1 MVYLAGRLVNPARA
15 TRACATV
22 GRWLTMSTVATTI
35 DFPEALPLRR
45 EGKAWFVDA
54 DGTTVKVSNPDK
66 PYWGPEGYTKADLL
80 AYWYNAAL
88 WVLPYLRD
96 RPLTLKRMPDGADG
110 AFFYAKQAP
119 PGTPPWM
126 VTAPVTGRRSGKTTE
141 YLLATDRASLV
152 FTANLGCIELHPWHS
167 RIDDIGR
174 PDYAFFDLD
183 PMGAA
188 TFADVREVALLVRTA
203 LEGLGLRGY
212 PRTSGATGM
221 QVYVPLDRR
230 HSAGQ
235 VREWVGRVCRLLNR
249 ADPQRTTMEWVV
261 ERRGAQVFLDHN
273 MNTEGKNIAVTY
285 SPRPERAASVATPLR
300 WDEVAAGVE
309 PADFTMATIFGR
321 LAEVGDLFAPVL
333 AGGQDLSPALQAL
346 GMDPTPEPDP
356 AAHQVTAPQ
365 VLAER
370 LATYQGKRD
379 FARTPEPPPPA
390 GPGEDV
396 EDAADVDERPQFV
409 LQHHLA
415 RRLHHDL
422 RLERHG
428 TAPSWALPKGLPDR
442 KGVRHLAV
450 QTEDHPVSYMSFSG
464 EIPAGEY
471 GGGQVRIWDSG
482 TYDLLEWTDD
492 KVNFR
497 LHGRRHS
504 GEYHLFRTGRDGDA
518 KQWLVIRAD
527 DALTDVPPDPP
538 SFAPMLASDGGQ
550 AFDDP
555 EWLFEIKWD
564 GVRAIATVRR
574 PGTGDDAGTRLVS
587 RQGNDITPAYPEL
600 APLWERVLARNAV
613 LDGEIVALDDHG
625 RPSFQRLQRR
635 MHLRDTVGVARAAE
649 RSPVRYMVFDLLAA
663 DGRPLIDRPLRDRL
677 ALLDE
682 VLVAGGPFVRSTTV
696 AEDGKALFE
705 AARQQGLEGLIA
717 KRSASLYR
725 PGKRSRDWL
734 KFKVRRS
741 AEVVIG
747 GWLPGKQGRSGR
759 LGALLLGLYDGP
771 ALQFVGRAG
780 TGFDDAELA
789 RLGDLLADLAREDSP
804 FAPSPQMPA
813 QARFVDP
820 VLVCTV
826 EYVEH
831 TEGGLLRHPSYKGL
845 LDSAVPV
852 EQTLRRLQ
860 T

>member
-1 MVYLAGRLVNPARA
+1 
-15 TRACATV
+15 
-22 GRWLTMSTVATTI
+22 MSTAATTI

-45 EGKAWFVDA
+45 EAKAWFVDV
-54 DGTTVKVSNPDK
+54 DGIDVKVSNPDK

-80 AYWYNAAL
+80 AYWYNAGP

-126 VTAPVTGRRSGKTTE
+126 LTAPVTGRRSGKTTE
-141 YLLATDRASLV
+141 YLLASNRASLV

-167 RIDDIGR
+167 RVDDIGR

-188 TFADVREVALLVRTA
+188 TFDDVRDVALLVRTA
-203 LEGLGLRGY
+203 LENLGLRGY

-221 QVYVPLDRR
+221 QVYVPVDRR

-235 VREWVGRVCRLLNR
+235 IREWVGRVCRLLNR

-261 ERRGAQVFLDHN
+261 QRRGAQVFLDHN
-273 MNTEGKNIAVTY
+273 MNTEGKNIAATY
-285 SPRPERAASVATPLR
+285 SPRPERSAPVATPLR
-300 WDEVAAGVE
+300 WEEIAAGIE
-309 PADFTMATIFGR
+309 PADFTMATIFQR
-321 LAEVGDLFAPVL
+321 LTEVGDLFAPVL
-333 AGGQDLSPALQAL
+333 AGGQDLSTAMGAL

-356 AAHQVTAPQ
+356 AAHEVAAPTPA
-365 VLAER
+365 AER
-370 LATYQGKRD
+370 LATYRAKRD

-390 GPGEDV
+390 ESQGNPD
-396 EDAADVDERPQFV
+396 DAPDEDERPRFV

-471 GGGQVRIWDSG
+471 GGGQVRIWDAG
-482 TYDLLEWTDD
+482 GYDLLEWTDD
-492 KVNFR
+492 KVTFR

-504 GEYHLFRTGRDGDA
+504 GEYHLFRTGRDGDT

-538 SFAPMLASDGGQ
+538 SLSPMLASDGGR

-555 EWLFEIKWD
+555 DWLFEIKWD

-574 PGTGDDAGTRLVS
+574 PGAGDAAGTRLVS

-613 LDGEIVALDDHG
+613 LDGEIVALDGAG

-663 DGRPLIDRPLRDRL
+663 DGQALTGRPLRDRL

-682 VLVAGGPFVRSTTV
+682 ILVPGGPFVRSV
-696 AEDGKALFE
+696 AVPSDGKALFA

-725 PGKRSRDWL
+725 PGKRTRDWL
-734 KFKVRRS
+734 KFKVRRR
-741 AEVVIG
+741 AQVVIG
-747 GWLPGKQGRSGR
+747 GWLPGKEGRSGR
-759 LGALLLGLYDGP
+759 LGALLLGLYDG
-771 ALQFVGRAG
+771 AVLQFVGRAG
-780 TGFDDAELA
+780 TGFDDAELT
-789 RLGDLLADLAREDSP
+789 RLEGLLADLARDDSP
-804 FAPSPQMPA
+804 FGPSAEIPR
-813 QARFVDP
+813 QARYVDP
-820 VLVCTV
+820 ILVCSV
-826 EYVEH
+826 EYVER
-831 TEGGLLRHPSYKGL
+831 TEVGLLRHPSYKGL
-845 LDSAVPV
+845 VADAAAG
-852 EQTLRRLQ
+852 QCTLRELES
-860 T
+860 

>member
-1 MVYLAGRLVNPARA
+1 
-15 TRACATV
+15 
-22 GRWLTMSTVATTI
+22 MSTTATTI

-54 DGTTVKVSNPDK
+54 DGTAVKVSNLDK
-66 PYWGPEGYTKADLL
+66 PYWGPEGYTKGDLL
-80 AYWYNAAL
+80 AYWYNAAP

-96 RPLTLKRMPDGADG
+96 RPLTLKRMPEGADG
-110 AFFYAKQAP
+110 PFFYAKQAP
-119 PGTPPWM
+119 PGTPEWM

-141 YLLATDRASLV
+141 YLLATNRASLV

-167 RIDDIGR
+167 RVDDIGR

-188 TFADVREVALLVRTA
+188 TFADVRDVALLVRTA
-203 LEGLGLRGY
+203 LQGLGLDGY

-235 VREWVGRVCRLLNR
+235 VREWVGRVCRLINR

-261 ERRGAQVFLDHN
+261 QRRGAQVFLDHN
-273 MNTEGKNIAVTY
+273 MNTEGKNIAATY
-285 SPRPERAASVATPLR
+285 SPRPERAAPVSTPLT
-300 WDEVAAGVE
+300 WEEVAAGVE
-309 PADFTMATIFGR
+309 PADFTIATIFGR
-321 LAEVGDLFAPVL
+321 LTEVGDLFAPVL
-333 AGGQDLSPALQAL
+333 AGGQELSTAMQAL
-346 GMDPTPEPDP
+346 GMDPAPDPDP
-356 AAHQVTAPQ
+356 AAHEVAAP
-365 VLAER
+365 VGVAER
-370 LATYQGKRD
+370 LALYQGKRD
-379 FARTPEPPPPA
+379 FARTPEPAAQQPAAPSQPAPSHPA
-390 GPGEDV
+390 GPEQALLDTS
-396 EDAADVDERPQFV
+396 EDAKEGRRFV

-422 RLERHG
+422 RLERQG
-428 TAPSWALPKGLPDR
+428 TAPSWAVPKGLPDR

-518 KQWLVIRAD
+518 NQWLIIRSD
-527 DALTDVPPDPP
+527 DALTDVPPEPP
-538 SFAPMLASDGGQ
+538 SLAPMLASEGGQ

-555 EWLFEIKWD
+555 DWLFEIKWD

-574 PGTGDDAGTRLVS
+574 PGTGDNASTRLVS

-613 LDGEIVALDDHG
+613 LDGEIVALDDEG

-649 RSPVRYMVFDLLAA
+649 RSPVRYMIFDLLAV
-663 DGRPLIDRPLRDRL
+663 DGQPLIDLPLRDRL
-677 ALLDE
+677 TLLDE
-682 VLVAGGPFVRSTTV
+682 ALVTGGRFVRSTAV
-696 AEDGKALFE
+696 PADGKDLFT
-705 AARQQGLEGLIA
+705 AAEERGLEGLIA
-717 KRSASLYR
+717 KRATSLYR

-734 KFKVRRS
+734 KLKVRRW
-741 AEVVIG
+741 AQVVIG
-747 GWLPGKQGRSGR
+747 GWLPGKEGRSGR
-759 LGALLLGLYDGP
+759 LGALLLGLYDDG

-789 RLGDLLADLAREDSP
+789 RLGGLLADLARDDSP
-804 FAPSPQMPA
+804 FAPSLQMPRE
-813 QARFVDP
+813 ARFVDP
-820 VLVCTV
+820 VLVCKV
-826 EYVEH
+826 EFVER

-845 LDSAVPV
+845 VEDAEPG
-852 EQTLRRLQ
+852 EQTLGRLQ
-860 T
+860 P

>member
-1 MVYLAGRLVNPARA
+1 
-15 TRACATV
+15 
-22 GRWLTMSTVATTI
+22 
-35 DFPEALPLRR
+35 
-45 EGKAWFVDA
+45 
-54 DGTTVKVSNPDK
+54 
-66 PYWGPEGYTKADLL
+66 
-80 AYWYNAAL
+80 
-88 WVLPYLRD
+88 
-96 RPLTLKRMPDGADG
+96 
-110 AFFYAKQAP
+110 
-119 PGTPPWM
+119 
-126 VTAPVTGRRSGKTTE
+126 
-141 YLLATDRASLV
+141 
-152 FTANLGCIELHPWHS
+152 
-167 RIDDIGR
+167 
-174 PDYAFFDLD
+174 
-183 PMGAA
+183 
-188 TFADVREVALLVRTA
+188 
-203 LEGLGLRGY
+203 
-212 PRTSGATGM
+212 
-221 QVYVPLDRR
+221 
-230 HSAGQ
+230 
-235 VREWVGRVCRLLNR
+235 
-249 ADPQRTTMEWVV
+249 
-261 ERRGAQVFLDHN
+261 
-273 MNTEGKNIAVTY
+273 
-285 SPRPERAASVATPLR
+285 
-300 WDEVAAGVE
+300 
-309 PADFTMATIFGR
+309 
-321 LAEVGDLFAPVL
+321 
-333 AGGQDLSPALQAL
+333 
-346 GMDPTPEPDP
+346 
-356 AAHQVTAPQ
+356 
-365 VLAER
+365 
-370 LATYQGKRD
+370 
-379 FARTPEPPPPA
+379 
-390 GPGEDV
+390 
-396 EDAADVDERPQFV
+396 
-409 LQHHLA
+409 
-415 RRLHHDL
+415 
-422 RLERHG
+422 
-428 TAPSWALPKGLPDR
+428 
-442 KGVRHLAV
+442 
-450 QTEDHPVSYMSFSG
+450 
-464 EIPAGEY
+464 
-471 GGGQVRIWDSG
+471 
-482 TYDLLEWTDD
+482 
-492 KVNFR
+492 
-497 LHGRRHS
+497 
-504 GEYHLFRTGRDGDA
+504 
-518 KQWLVIRAD
+518 
-527 DALTDVPPDPP
+527 
-538 SFAPMLASDGGQ
+538 MLASDGGQ

-555 EWLFEIKWD
+555 ERLFEIKWD

-574 PGTGDDAGTRLVS
+574 PGTGNDAGTRLVS

-613 LDGEIVALDDHG
+613 LDGEIVALDDQG

-663 DGRPLIDRPLRDRL
+663 EGQPLIDRPLRDRL

-696 AEDGKALFE
+696 TGDGKALFE